1 MAWSKK
7 VLLAVTGLSC
17 ALVFTFNVVQIGNAT
32 SNGNKESELNF
43 SKTNLIEQY
52 KSIEKTEL
60 GIEKYKKLITEK
72 NNEIK
77 NKKVEDI
84 NTTIT
89 FSRPLELKELK
100 EFVKKHSI
108 NPQQFVA
115 RAVKGN
121 ERITLAFK
129 PHVDEKHVNM
139 VKKQLKEEYNAEFVG
154 FIDMYGFVD
163 HEDLTAIENDE
174 VTFLADTTG
183 DKYFLKYE
191 KDNGFAHALSWLLED
206 VKKEKEGKNK

>member
-1 MAWSKK
+1 M
-7 VLLAVTGLSC
+7 VM
-17 ALVFTFNVVQIGNAT
+17 NQ
-32 SNGNKESELNF
+32 
-43 SKTNLIEQY
+43 
-52 KSIEKTEL
+52 
-60 GIEKYKKLITEK
+60 
-72 NNEIK
+72 

-89 FSRPLELKELK
+89 FSRPLEFKELK
-100 EFVKKHSI
+100 EFVKKHKV

-115 RAVKGN
+115 RAVKGD

-129 PHVDEKHVNM
+129 PHVEEKHVSM

-154 FIDMYGFVD
+154 FIDMYGFVS
-163 HEDLTAIENDE
+163 HEDLTAIENDQ

-183 DKYFLKYE
+183 DKYFLKHE

-206 VKKEKEGKNK
+206 VKKKKEENNK